1 VRDGA
6 AGLHLVTRMLRMWPR
21 KEGRAPSATRL
32 AREAPSA
39 TRMGREGWGERSTR
53 YTKGGSLDSRYNGA
67 RAPGVLVAPVP
78 PLHLHP
84 AWHPDPLQPRPC
96 QEGGGRGR
104 SRSRTRHGEEGPETK
119 KISRVESLKNLI
131 LHGKSEPEAPP
142 EVFTFPHGCN
152 CRHGGSQLRQS
163 GRRSKSSER
172 PPGTNLP
179 AFLGYPA
186 VFSPQDTFRLR
197 RRNSS
202 LENLNQIFFRDETSD
217 KPKENRV
224 VKFHDEA
231 PERGRP
237 AKKSMKVKKELKS
250 RSLIRTSTSILKE
263 SRDVES
269 CTEHAPVR
277 DDDKRMLPECP
288 KKKEKK
294 KKRAKFDEKHGRKSL
309 PTSPLLQRS
318 ERAPP
323 PLPVPLNL
331 STEESGY
338 ESDLTRKTSS
348 KGSDSSQSNSPVSS
362 RSVVLLP
369 SPSSYQ
375 PLLATLGDSETASL
389 SQASIASSSYS
400 SCPGDSPDH
409 TSKKV
414 TSSGFGGMTEIVIGH
429 PADRLGGG
437 GQRGRV
443 TVEVKECMR
452 KEENLKRNEEEESTM
467 RRNEEEERGDERDL
481 SLESITTTNGA
492 IVTSCASP
500 GSSES
505 GAVKADFLLGL
516 DPSPTDPGSTSPLA
530 CDEDEGT
537 TEIPAAN
544 KTDEEK
550 LTSVSLSDEEK
561 LTAIF
566 LCTDGPTV
574 PGAGPDQLESIDIDP
589 EESAAPVES
598 TDTATSVQPAPK
610 IDVWER
616 NVAEGSAEVSAASG
630 SLLSRLPPSSPPPP
644 PPREVAE
651 RILPAAGEEIQE
663 ADDSEETQAGDTC
676 ALPPDAEEEVATAE
690 ESLLSIRDIL
700 EPFAATSSCVDMENV
715 TSLQVEWS
723 EATPVEEVP
732 GDLLV
737 TPFGRGLVQEEPSR
751 PLGHLDGLTRSEDP
765 QSSLPIDFGD
775 SLPPRL
781 TGLVNKQ
788 FRMYRL
794 VKEAGM
800 ELGVLIT
807 KKFNE
812 DQRTTGYI
820 VAYIEPQGLVH
831 RDGRFKVNDEIIN
844 VNGSSLR
851 GLSMEQARNV
861 LKNTATNVD
870 IIIAR
875 SPEGGKEGRSP
886 GPKPL
891 ARRKRRLPV
900 IERPKSA
907 PLAGEA
913 AAAAGHVHDVCDFS
927 GSHGGIKTVIQI
939 PPEQAEAAG
948 HALLAAAEG
957 CRSGSRAGE
966 RVLPEIP
973 RRGEEPLLLEEGAR
987 DEEARRS
994 LQITVHTAAFQK
1006 GPGNKGLGFR

>member
-1 VRDGA
+1 
-6 AGLHLVTRMLRMWPR
+6 M
-21 KEGRAPSATRL
+21 
-32 AREAPSA
+32 
-39 TRMGREGWGERSTR
+39 
-53 YTKGGSLDSRYNGA
+53 
-67 RAPGVLVAPVP
+67 
-78 PLHLHP
+78 
-84 AWHPDPLQPRPC
+84 
-96 QEGGGRGR
+96 
-104 SRSRTRHGEEGPETK
+104 
-119 KISRVESLKNLI
+119 
-131 LHGKSEPEAPP
+131 
-142 EVFTFPHGCN
+142 
-152 CRHGGSQLRQS
+152 
-163 GRRSKSSER
+163 
-172 PPGTNLP
+172 
-179 AFLGYPA
+179 
-186 VFSPQDTFRLR
+186 
-197 RRNSS
+197 
-202 LENLNQIFFRDETSD
+202 
-217 KPKENRV
+217 
-224 VKFHDEA
+224 
-231 PERGRP
+231 
-237 AKKSMKVKKELKS
+237 
-250 RSLIRTSTSILKE
+250 
-263 SRDVES
+263 
-269 CTEHAPVR
+269 
-277 DDDKRMLPECP
+277 
-288 KKKEKK
+288 
-294 KKRAKFDEKHGRKSL
+294 
-309 PTSPLLQRS
+309 
-318 ERAPP
+318 
-323 PLPVPLNL
+323 
-331 STEESGY
+331 
-338 ESDLTRKTSS
+338 
-348 KGSDSSQSNSPVSS
+348 SS

-414 TSSGFGGMTEIVIGH
+414 TSSGLGGMTEIVIGH

-452 KEENLKRNEEEESTM
+452 KEDNLKRNEEEESTM

-616 NVAEGSAEVSAASG
+616 NVAEGSAEVSAAGG

-651 RILPAAGEEIQE
+651 GILPAAGEEIQE

-676 ALPPDAEEEVATAE
+676 ALPPDAEEEVATGE

-723 EATPVEEVP
+723 EATSVEEVPGEPARRQGSPVILASP

-765 QSSLPIDFGD
+765 QVHPSASPALPLLPHPPTLSLHYHHPYPPSLSEGPSPPHPQSSLPIDFGD

-788 FRMYRL
+788 FR
-794 VKEAGM
+794 
-800 ELGVLIT
+800 
-807 KKFNE
+807 
-812 DQRTTGYI
+812 
-820 VAYIEPQGLVH
+820 
-831 RDGRFKVNDEIIN
+831 
-844 VNGSSLR
+844 
-851 GLSMEQARNV
+851 
-861 LKNTATNVD
+861 
-870 IIIAR
+870 
-875 SPEGGKEGRSP
+875 
-886 GPKPL
+886 
-891 ARRKRRLPV
+891 
-900 IERPKSA
+900 
-907 PLAGEA
+907 
-913 AAAAGHVHDVCDFS
+913 
-927 GSHGGIKTVIQI
+927 
-939 PPEQAEAAG
+939 
-948 HALLAAAEG
+948 
-957 CRSGSRAGE
+957 
-966 RVLPEIP
+966 
-973 RRGEEPLLLEEGAR
+973 
-987 DEEARRS
+987 
-994 LQITVHTAAFQK
+994 
-1006 GPGNKGLGFR
+1006 